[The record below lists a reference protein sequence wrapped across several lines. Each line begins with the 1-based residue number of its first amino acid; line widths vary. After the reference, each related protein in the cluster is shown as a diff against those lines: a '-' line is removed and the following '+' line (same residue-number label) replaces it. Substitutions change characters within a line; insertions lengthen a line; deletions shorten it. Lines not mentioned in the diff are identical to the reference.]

1 MHSRPWFAVSCLL
14 SPRVFISYFDM
25 AVLFEELWEWFFLT
39 FSDSNKRSSRN
50 SLWNW
55 WESHNFH
62 ESPIPSRP
70 SMWHQWTWQRCCW
83 SLRGTLKAPVM
94 MERLWVA
101 ERATPAIMIWD
112 FLPKHPFHPVNSGL
126 KLSQSLTGAK
136 RRILGNHEQGSPNW
150 WNATPA
156 LFLIKPG
163 ATRSWKPLK
172 RGSLAWQDVGKL
184 YQSILPGKGGTGKI
198 TVEEEHINV
207 YQSSIFRFKNPLSF
221 GWILTSPQGKFRQ
234 MTKVIQQLA
243 FLLEVHPAEKKWDP
257 VEFFVR
263 GKSRKMMKDNL

>member
-1 MHSRPWFAVSCLL
+1 
-14 SPRVFISYFDM
+14 
-25 AVLFEELWEWFFLT
+25 
-39 FSDSNKRSSRN
+39 
-50 SLWNW
+50 
-55 WESHNFH
+55 
-62 ESPIPSRP
+62 
-70 SMWHQWTWQRCCW
+70 
-83 SLRGTLKAPVM
+83 
-94 MERLWVA
+94 
-101 ERATPAIMIWD
+101 MIWD
-112 FLPKHPFHPVNSGL
+112 FLLKHPFHPVNSGL

-163 ATRSWKPLK
+163 ATRSWKSLK

-184 YQSILPGKGGTGKI
+184 YQSILPRKRKGTGKI

-234 MTKVIQQLA
+234 MTKVIQQPA
-243 FLLEVHPAEKKWDP
+243 FFFGKFTQLKKIGPCWILS
-257 VEFFVR
+257 R
-263 GKSRKMMKDNL
+263 WKSRTMMKDNL